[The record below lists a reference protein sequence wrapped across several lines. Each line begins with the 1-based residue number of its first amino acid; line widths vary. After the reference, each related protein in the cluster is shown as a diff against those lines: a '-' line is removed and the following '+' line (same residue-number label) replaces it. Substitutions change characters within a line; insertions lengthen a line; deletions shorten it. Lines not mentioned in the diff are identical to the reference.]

1 MTSSISLASPLTTAS
16 RHTEAAVRMRNARL
30 LALVS
35 TVVRATRVI
44 PALGKALKVA
54 WLSTTAKPQMVAA
67 MHLQHAP

>member
-1 MTSSISLASPLTTAS
+1 M
-16 RHTEAAVRMRNARL
+16 EAAVRMRNAHL

-67 MHLQHAP
+67 MHLQYAP